1 MMVSKNA
8 YYTWLRTNGCKKQK
22 ASLIYL
28 KMRIKEL
35 FNKNKQVYGSLRIQK
50 ALEKEGLFYSRSY
63 GFDTK

>member
-1 MMVSKNA
+1 MDV
-8 YYTWLRTNGCKKQK
+8 KKK

-63 GFDTK
+63 VSILMKELGLKSVFK